1 MWNNFDVNYTMCNV
15 QFTWMI
21 WTKWISGFQL
31 QNVLLVFSLE
41 NDDAMW
47 SDASDAITFMLNPYS
62 YYLLFK
68 QLTLESESEGI
79 IKSMR
84 FFNSLE
90 TYLMMFLHSLL
101 LNILFF
107 SLLRSLHFNFYIPF
121 LYSNS
126 SSSSSFSIIIII
138 CSTQVKVK
146 ILTLDT
152 KICSLF

>member
-1 MWNNFDVNYTMCNV
+1 MWTMQCAMYNPHEWFERNKSV
-15 QFTWMI
+15 DSNCRTFFW
-21 WTKWISGFQL
+21 F
-31 QNVLLVFSLE
+31 FSLE